1 MMARTP
7 ESALERYE
15 RLYGEW
21 QMVKDRLENLRV
33 GWEEAADEVRRE
45 NAERDKIL
53 SAGESLRRV
62 HETAQRNAKKFG
74 GKS

>member
-1 MMARTP
+1 MARTP
-7 ESALERYE
+7 KTALERYE
-15 RLYGEW
+15 RIYAEW
-21 QMVKDRLENLRV
+21 QAVSLTVANLRA
-33 GWEEAADEVRRE
+33 GWEDAADEVRRE

-62 HETAQRNAKKFG
+62 HETAQRNARKFG